1 MDWLFARPGRWRARP
16 AGRAQPTPT
25 KKSHKAKSAQA
36 AQPSA
41 GQPAQQ
47 APPAGPHAGK
57 PAKEHA
63 AAPNKPHAHAPATEP
78 TDTGANSNDAMKAE
92 QKKSH
97 KGQPVASESANTA
110 HAPEAT
116 NPRQNRSPEA
126 TAITATSEQAS
137 QPKPGKGKAKQVDV
151 QKIKTQH
158 ANFRAQPK
166 PQQVAAVTFNESRQI
181 SGSEHVAGHTIH
193 RLSLLPSAVARPEL
207 VSLALQPDRAY
218 RGGSYFFNAG
228 YWYPAWGYQ
237 HTAQILCL

>member
-1 MDWLFARPGRWRARP
+1 MKKFITIWIGCSLALAVGALAQQED
-16 AGRAQPTPT
+16 AQPTPT
-25 KKSHKAKSAQA
+25 KKQHHKAKSAQA

-116 NPRQNRSPEA
+116 NSMTKSQ
-126 TAITATSEQAS
+126 SE
-137 QPKPGKGKAKQVDV
+137 P
-151 QKIKTQH
+151 
-158 ANFRAQPK
+158 
-166 PQQVAAVTFNESRQI
+166 
-181 SGSEHVAGHTIH
+181 
-193 RLSLLPSAVARPEL
+193 LPSLRP
-207 VSLALQPDRAY
+207 PDRQANQTGQGQGEAS
-218 RGGSYFFNAG
+218 RRAKDQD
-228 YWYPAWGYQ
+228 PARQLPCPTKAAASCGRDFQ
-237 HTAQILCL
+237 REPPDQRE